1 MVTQGREG
9 TLVARRKRHG
19 QQNAWYQYLQ
29 TIPELVKY
37 QLVTKLAL
45 GIVLY
50 ALGNASQWAI
60 ESAGRVAVTSGDYLF
75 LFTSWQGLLL
85 IVMGLAVLFFYV
97 ALELN
102 TKIWYCSQI
111 IRGESAPVSKAFAFG
126 AAGMRRF
133 LNPAGLLVVLYVALI
148 VPIAGFGLSISLTS
162 QIYIPSFITSVITS
176 TPLYLVLYIVALV
189 GLVGIGFL
197 HAFVLHIVLLD
208 RSDVRGALI
217 RSRRMV
223 CQNLRDFLVQ
233 TVLFNV
239 RCAIAAGL
247 VVVVAVLPVVG
258 VYVFDGPRILMLF
271 FVLLATAVSSFA
283 SFLLDP
289 FFVLKLTQLYYEYSR
304 GETVTIPVR
313 DKRHHLLAMVAV
325 MAGVGALGVA
335 ATVMDVYFDLLF
347 PPGIETRVIAHRGG
361 GNDGP
366 ENTVRGVET
375 AIAEGAYGSETDIQR
390 TSDGNYVINHDTTF
404 ERLTG
409 DPRKPSE
416 LTLAQVKELHLK
428 DSGEP
433 IPTLEEML
441 DASKG
446 RIVLFVELKGETADR
461 QMADD
466 AVRMIRERQMTDEV
480 VLISLNYDLIDYIE
494 SKYPEMQTGFLAW
507 LAYGDTASLHCDYL
521 GLEAE
526 SATTSVIESIHN
538 QGKLALVWTPNTI
551 SEQEHFLCSEADA
564 IITDNVAQS
573 AEVRA
578 ELSKRT
584 DLERLVDELLQG
596 PM

>member
-1 MVTQGREG
+1 MVQRE
-9 TLVARRKRHG
+9 RRRW
-19 QQNAWYQYLQ
+19 QNVWYRYLQ

-45 GIVLY
+45 AVVLY

-60 ESAGRVAVTSGDYLF
+60 ESAGRVAVTSGDFLF

-85 IVMGLAVLFFYV
+85 IVLGLAVLFFYI

-111 IRGESAPVSKAFAFG
+111 IRGEDAPVSKALGFG
-126 AAGMRRF
+126 VAGMRRF
-133 LNPAGLLVVLYVALI
+133 FNPAGLLVILYVGLI

-162 QIYIPSFITSVITS
+162 RIYIPSFITSVITS
-176 TPLYLVLYIVALV
+176 TPLYLAIYAIVFV
-189 GLVGIGFL
+189 GLVVLGIL

-208 RSDVRGALI
+208 RVGVREALT
-217 RSRRMV
+217 RSRQMV
-223 CQNLRDFLVQ
+223 RQNLRSFLVQ
-233 TVLFNV
+233 TLLFNL
-239 RCAIAAGL
+239 RCTLAAAL
-247 VVVVAVLPVVG
+247 LIFVAMVPASVVYASG
-258 VYVFDGPRILMLF
+258 GPR
-271 FVLLATAVSSFA
+271 VLLLFLVLSGAAVSSFA

-289 FFVLKLTQLYYEYSR
+289 FFVLKLTQLYYGYSR
-304 GETVTIPVR
+304 GETVTIPAR
-313 DKRHHLLAMVAV
+313 DKRHHPLAMATVV
-325 MAGVGALGVA
+325 AGVAALSLA
-335 ATVMDVYFDLLF
+335 ATVMDVYYDVLF
-347 PPGIETRVIAHRGG
+347 PPQAETRVIAHRGG
-361 GNDGP
+361 GADGP
-366 ENTVRGVET
+366 ENTVRGVEV

-390 TSDGNYVINHDTTF
+390 TSDGHYVINHDPTF

-416 LTLAQVKELHLK
+416 LTLAQVKELRLK
-428 DSGEP
+428 ESGEP

-466 AVRMIRERQMTDEV
+466 AVRMVRERQMTDEV

-494 SKYPEMQTGFLAW
+494 STYPEMQTGFLAW

-538 QGKLALVWTPNTI
+538 QGKLALVWTPNTV
-551 SEQEHFLCSEADA
+551 SEQEHFFCSEADA
-564 IITDNVAQS
+564 IITDNVAQ
-573 AEVRA
+573 AADVRA
-578 ELSKRT
+578 ELSKRS
-584 DLERLVDELLQG
+584 DLERLLDELLQG
-596 PM
+596 PI